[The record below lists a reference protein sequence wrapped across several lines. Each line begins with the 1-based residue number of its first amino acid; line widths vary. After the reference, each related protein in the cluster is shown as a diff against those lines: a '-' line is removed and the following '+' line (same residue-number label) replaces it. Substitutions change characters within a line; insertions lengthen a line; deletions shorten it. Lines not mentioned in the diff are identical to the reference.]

1 MKEYIPRPLYTLRI
15 EPFIDKSLIK
25 VIIGQRRIGKSYV
38 LLQLTD
44 VIRRLNP
51 NANII
56 YIDKELLEFSRLK
69 NDTELYHYV
78 KQKIAEKENNY

>member
-25 VIIGQRRIGKSYV
+25 VITGQRRIGKSYV

-56 YIDKELLEFSRLK
+56 YIDTLR
-69 NDTELYHYV
+69 
-78 KQKIAEKENNY
+78 